1 MRESTHSGN
10 SRDFRFYSSTN
21 RRYTMHNAAGKQQGG
36 PVYARND
43 ASALREFREQHPEC
57 FTDEYRERYGP
68 YEMRCH
74 EK

>member
-1 MRESTHSGN
+1 MIINDYDVTDGVVIGG
-10 SRDFRFYSSTN
+10 STN
-21 RRYTMHNAAGKQQGG
+21 RRYTMHNAAGEQQGG